1 MLRQWGHSWGA
12 YHSPVL
18 FTAGEHH
25 TRVSASIRSFYR
37 LSPSSIHSFYRLSP
51 SLHAR
56 SIGLALYWPIRLV
69 STLSSTHFEW
79 RRVSADMKLVPDL
92 AWIKPRHPCFFS
104 DRLYTLQNNNLSPH
118 KALSCL
124 LPRLCLWNLE
134 FNLSMYPLSLR
145 WQEPVV
151 TFKTL
156 MEMFPHPPTIQWS
169 QGSSQQVINANK
181 Q

>member
-1 MLRQWGHSWGA
+1 MLTIVPFCSLLVSTTQEYLPLYARSIGL
-12 YHSPVL
+12 VL
-18 FTAGEHH
+18 PLY
-25 TRVSASIRSFYR
+25 TRSIG
-37 LSPSSIHSFYRLSP
+37 LVLP
-51 SLHAR
+51 LHAR

-134 FNLSMYPLSLR
+134 FNLSMYTLSLR